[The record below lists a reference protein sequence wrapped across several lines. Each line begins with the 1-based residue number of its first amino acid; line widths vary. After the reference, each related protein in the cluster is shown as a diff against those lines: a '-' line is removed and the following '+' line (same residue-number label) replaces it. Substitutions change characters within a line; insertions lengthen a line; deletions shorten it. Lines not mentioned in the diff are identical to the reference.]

1 MTPMP
6 APDITMVEP
15 LGEMRL
21 LLTFADGQRRAV
33 DVAQFGPFVGVFQPL
48 LDPHFFRQVRVNSDL
63 GTICWPNGADIC
75 PDELLRMSEAI
86 PERRAG

>member
-1 MTPMP
+1 MP
-6 APDITMVEP
+6 APDVIKVEP

-21 LLTFADGQRRAV
+21 LLTFADGQRRTV

-48 LDPHFFRQVRVNSDL
+48 LDPEFFRRVFVNPDI

-75 PDELLRMSEAI
+75 PDVLLRSSEAI
-86 PERRAG
+86 AERRAG